1 MLSLAKKTDRIEASD
16 EPSVER
22 MSVILP
28 VLNEAKRIEDALASL
43 IAQPE
48 EVYEILVVDGGSTDG
63 TQALIARYQNQDPRV
78 KLRDASP
85 VDRRWTGKAWGL
97 HFGLQSSDPNCQWI
111 LCVDADVYA
120 SPKLARSLLA
130 HAKKAG
136 VSTFSVAARQH
147 LSGKL
152 EALIHPP
159 MLTTLVYRFGSPGT
173 ATRNIHRV
181 QANGQCFL
189 SRRDVLLRSEA
200 FNAART
206 SLCEDITIARRLA
219 ECGENVGFYEAD
231 DGLVEVRM
239 YESWRATWSNWPRSL
254 PMRDQYFGWREGIGL
269 FAVLLFQALR
279 LPLLVLGLAFG
290 APFWFLS
297 LAGFFSALRIGILC
311 GVARAYPNRPWTYWL
326 SPLCDLPVVARI
338 IQCAL
343 KRRHS
348 WRGRAY
354 IRRSGGTFE
363 PLSQQD

>member
-1 MLSLAKKTDRIEASD
+1 
-16 EPSVER
+16 

-28 VLNEAKRIEDALASL
+28 VLNEAKRIHYALDSL
-43 IAQPE
+43 SAQPM
-48 EVYEILVVDGGSTDG
+48 EVHEILIVDGGSSDG
-63 TQALIARYQNQDPRV
+63 TQALVAAYQNRDPRI

-85 VDRRWTGKAWGL
+85 VDDRWTGKAWGL
-97 HFGLQSSDPNCQWI
+97 HFGLQSSDPVCRWI
-111 LCVDADVYA
+111 LCVDADIYA

-130 HAKKAG
+130 HAKKTG
-136 VSTFSVAARQH
+136 VSTFSVATRQR
-147 LSGKL
+147 LSGKP

-173 ATRNIHRV
+173 ATRDIHRV
-181 QANGQCFL
+181 QANGQCFF

-200 FNAART
+200 FNAAQT

-219 ECGENVGFYEAD
+219 ECGESVGFYEAD
-231 DGLVEVRM
+231 GDLVEVRM
-239 YESWRATWSNWPRSL
+239 YENWRSTWHNWPRSL
-254 PMRDQYFGWREGIGL
+254 PMRDQYFGWREGVGL
-269 FAVLLFQALR
+269 LSVLMFQAVP
-279 LPLLVLGLAFG
+279 LPLLVLGVILG
-290 APFWFLS
+290 APLWFLS
-297 LAGFFSALRIGILC
+297 FAGFFSALRIGILG

-354 IRRSGGTFE
+354 IRRRGGTFE